1 MGSINGHYGSYTC
14 WISSCTYAD
23 DEHGVPNYRNKSLFL
38 IADLVH
44 PLFVQHD
51 RGERH
56 NIRQTSA

>member
-1 MGSINGHYGSYTC
+1 MDIMATS
-14 WISSCTYAD
+14 WISSCAYAD
-23 DEHGVPNYRNKSLFL
+23 DEHGVPNNRNKSLFL